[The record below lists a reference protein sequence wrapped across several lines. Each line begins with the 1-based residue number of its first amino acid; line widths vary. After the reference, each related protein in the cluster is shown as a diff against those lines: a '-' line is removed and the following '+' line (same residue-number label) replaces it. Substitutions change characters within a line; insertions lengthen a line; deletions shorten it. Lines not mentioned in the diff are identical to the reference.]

1 MPSYPGAVGLLGNNV
16 QVKISTFPS
25 VRNNDEK
32 TTSTSNSIL
41 SDRLTNQLILSS
53 DRRLSPKRPMHP
65 WSLAWKQHPPSSAWT
80 LTSRST
86 VWTSALRLLVAQ
98 SKCCDLGSQAWLSCC
113 NVYRPPGGSCYLL
126 FDLLVVT
133 LTSCSSPMAWGRGG
147 NTAEKNDVHALYF
160 G

>member
-16 QVKISTFPS
+16 QVRTSTFPS
-25 VRNNDEK
+25 VRDNDEK
-32 TTSTSNSIL
+32 TTTNNSIL
-41 SDRLTNQLILSS
+41 SDRLTNQLILPR

-65 WSLAWKQHPPSSAWT
+65 WLLAWKQHPPSTAWT

-113 NVYRPPGGSCYLL
+113 NVYWLASGRQLLPLVFLFLLSC
-126 FDLLVVT
+126 
-133 LTSCSSPMAWGRGG
+133 
-147 NTAEKNDVHALYF
+147 
-160 G
+160 